1 MKRTTDMKKII
12 ETAEHLVDKD
22 LVWKDAGWGG
32 HGPVMNV
39 HPIWWNFDGEVCVYA
54 NNCVALRVDPNN
66 LAEFEEAKEK
76 VKEWFRAC
84 KSVRDVLRYIR
95 ESYYEDFIEEIK
107 DMMSVDD
114 LSKLIYSLWELPNKK
129 EFRLLFSKDF
139 FLEMFDTINLK
150 AFMDDREYSTF
161 ESLHNSGK
169 EIELF
174 RGWGTDSD
182 DSVGVE
188 GSFSWALDEDELIEV
203 GVWGR
208 LGDINSAEDGEHEDA
223 RIYHAFIKGEDILA
237 IYMGGSYTEAIVNPD
252 KVYGVEAIGHF
263 EWED

>member
-1 MKRTTDMKKII
+1 MERTTDMKKII
-12 ETAEHLVDKD
+12 ETAERLVDKD
-22 LVWKDAGWGG
+22 IVWKDVGWSN
-32 HGPVMNV
+32 HGPVMDN
-39 HPIWWNFDGEVCVYA
+39 HPIWWNFDGEVCACA
-54 NNCVALRVDPNN
+54 NNCITLRVDPNN
-66 LAEFEEAKEK
+66 LSEFEEAKEK

-84 KSVRDVLRYIR
+84 KSVRDVLGYIQ
-95 ESYYEDFIEEIK
+95 ESYYENFIEEIK
-107 DMMSVDD
+107 DMMSIED
-114 LSKLIYSLWELPNKK
+114 LSTLIYSLWELPNKK
-129 EFRLLFSKDF
+129 EFSLLFSRDF
-139 FLEMFDTINLK
+139 FLEIFNTISLR

-161 ESLHNSGK
+161 EALHNSGK

-174 RGWGTDSD
+174 RGWGTGSD
-182 DSVGVE
+182 DSFGVE
-188 GSFSWALDEDELIEV
+188 GSFSWALDEDELVDV

-208 LGDINSAEDGEHEDA
+208 LGDISSAEDGEHEEA